1 MPDTAIDGDI
11 SDYIEALDLVS
22 EYFSADL
29 RTYLLNEG
37 HGANDIDSAIARWR
51 QHLFQPLDAEW
62 VRFELTPA
70 GRAAVER
77 LRGRHLSP

>member
-11 SDYIEALDLVS
+11 SDYIDAPDLVS

-37 HGANDIDSAIARWR
+37 MAPTTSIPRLLAGASIYSSRSM
-51 QHLFQPLDAEW
+51 PSGLD
-62 VRFELTPA
+62 
-70 GRAAVER
+70 
-77 LRGRHLSP
+77 LSSR